1 MPLPPVYG
9 HDALRARL
17 AGTLQARKL
26 PPALL
31 LLGPSGVGKQ
41 RLGQWLA
48 AGLLCE
54 SGPGAP
60 CGACHSCHLADS
72 LLHPDIHWFF
82 PVARPKG
89 DEAKQ
94 VEEAEELL
102 GEAVA
107 ARRENPLYGRP
118 DGMHGLFLP
127 LVRLLHRQAMMR
139 PVMGRVKV
147 FLVGDAERLVPQA
160 SSPEAANAMLKVLE
174 EPPPDTHFILT
185 TTDSAALLPTIRSR
199 LVPLRVRR
207 LSAAEVAR
215 FLREVPDPPVAGDE
229 AERRAAAAFGSIG
242 AALEQREEAGD
253 VAAAAERLLEAARR
267 GPAARYRYA
276 LGVKSFGARSDFSE
290 TLDAAAELL
299 RDDLAQRL
307 RGAGGEGHAEVP
319 AERLLEAIRE
329 LDRAKGWARGNVNPQ
344 LIVAHL
350 TRALGEL
357 GL

>member
-1 MPLPPVYG
+1 VPLPPVYG
-9 HDALRARL
+9 HEALRARL
-17 AGTLQARKL
+17 AGTLKAGKL

-31 LLGPSGVGKQ
+31 LLGPPGVGKQ

-60 CGACHSCHLADS
+60 CGSCHSCRLVNS
-72 LLHPDIHWFF
+72 LQHPDVHWFF

-89 DEAKQ
+89 DESKQ
-94 VEEAEELL
+94 VEEAEDLL

-107 ARRENPLYGRP
+107 ARRESPLYGRP
-118 DGMHGLFLP
+118 DGMHGIFLP

-139 PVMGRVKV
+139 PVMGRAKV

-185 TTDSAALLPTIRSR
+185 TTDAAALMPTIRSR

-207 LSAAEVAR
+207 LAAADVAR
-215 FLREVPDPPVAGDE
+215 FLREVPKPPVADAE
-229 AERRAAAAFGSIG
+229 AERRAEAAFGSIG
-242 AALEQREEAGD
+242 DALEQREESGD
-253 VAAAAERLLEAARR
+253 AAAAAERLLEAARR
-267 GPAARYRYA
+267 GPEARYRYA
-276 LGVKSFGARSDFSE
+276 LGVKWFGARSDFSE

-307 RGAGGEGHAEVP
+307 RGAGSEAHAEVP